1 MKYQAIIIDLDG
13 TLLNDQHQVNPNN
26 ADAIK
31 LALREGYQVTLASGR
46 PHNLMLPYANQLGI
60 TAPMICCNGAY
71 QYDPVKQRVNH
82 STIIEGEQ
90 LNQLLETL
98 NIGQFNFTIYAQNGT
113 FATQESA
120 HFLGLKKQMEMNNAQ
135 GDIAIIELIEEL
147 KARCGDVYKILASSD
162 DKVALCQLRDALK
175 TYLQADLSAPNKLDI
190 TGFGVNKGQA
200 TLCWLNQ
207 QNLTPK
213 STIAFGD
220 GDNDAEMFRVVGEPV
235 AMANASPALRGLA
248 NLIITDNNGCGIGEY
263 LRQIV
268 SEGQHTCQHS
278 YSH

>member
-71 QYDPVKQRVNH
+71 QYDPMQQRVNH
-82 STIIEGEQ
+82 STTIEGEP

-98 NIGQFNFTIYAQNGT
+98 NVGQFYFTIYAQNGT

-135 GDIAIIELIEEL
+135 GEMAIITSIEEL
-147 KARCGDVYKILASSD
+147 KTRCGDVYKILASSD

-175 TYLQADLSAPNKLDI
+175 IYLQADLSAPNKLDI

-207 QNLTPK
+207 QNLTAK

-220 GDNDAEMFRVVGEPV
+220 GDNDAEMFRVVGEAI

-263 LRQIV
+263 LRLIV